1 MTIDIRETVF
11 RTQLRRF
18 LTLIAFCIAI
28 IAVILLGRLGNEV
41 LGMEKYSWALI
52 VGLLYVFS
60 LVVES
65 VFELNYIYFTDE
77 GKSIVLRYF
86 SMSIFSRKKNSI
98 EIPKKEFSGYQ
109 LQTSFRGLK
118 KKIVLLQQYKG
129 KDLPY
134 PQVSITAL
142 SKKEL
147 KQLTG
152 ALDKWKV
159 K

>member
-1 MTIDIRETVF
+1 MTIDIRQTVF

-28 IAVILLGRLGNEV
+28 VAVILLGRFRSEV
-41 LGMEKYSWALI
+41 LGMEKYSLALI
-52 VGLLYVFS
+52 IGLAYVIN
-60 LVVES
+60 LVIES
-65 VFELNYIYFTDE
+65 VFELNYIYFTDH

-86 SMSIFSRKKNSI
+86 SMSIFSRKKSSI

-109 LQTSFRGLK
+109 IQTSIGGLK
-118 KKIVLLQQYKG
+118 KTIILMQRYKG

-134 PQVSITAL
+134 PRVSITAL

-147 KQLTG
+147 GFLAG
-152 ALDKWKV
+152 SLDKWKIR
-159 K
+159 